1 MQPKSI
7 VSFFQDHADTTYREF
22 NARLNPTVDKDDIIG
37 VRSPVLRSLA
47 KQLKESPDAELFMQ
61 QLPHRYLEEN
71 QLHAM
76 LIAQSRDY
84 AATIERL
91 TLFLPHVDSWA
102 VTDIMF
108 NCRCFPSHRDEIN
121 AVAFD
126 WLTSPHPYTCR
137 YAIGVLMHHA
147 MPYGGQPMEQSLRQ
161 VAAIH
166 SDDYYVNMMVAWF
179 FATALAKQW
188 EATLPYIEQH
198 RLPEWTH
205 RKAIRKA
212 IESYRV
218 SDEHKAHLR
227 RLLD

>member
-1 MQPKSI
+1 
-7 VSFFQDHADTTYREF
+7 
-22 NARLNPTVDKDDIIG
+22 
-37 VRSPVLRSLA
+37 
-47 KQLKESPDAELFMQ
+47 
-61 QLPHRYLEEN
+61 
-71 QLHAM
+71 
-76 LIAQSRDY
+76 
-84 AATIERL
+84 
-91 TLFLPHVDSWA
+91 
-102 VTDIMF
+102 
-108 NCRCFPSHRDEIN
+108 
-121 AVAFD
+121 
-126 WLTSPHPYTCR
+126 
-137 YAIGVLMHHA
+137 
-147 MPYGGQPMEQSLRQ
+147 MEQSLRQ

-188 EATLPYIEQH
+188 EATLPYLEQH